1 MNKMNKSNKN
11 SNKKQN
17 PMALKAMEHLKRL
30 KEEEDRINAIN
41 LAIQEEEN
49 RKIKEEEERLK
60 AIEDKKQQKIQAK
73 IDKKKAQIEAGTF
86 KTKNQKIKERKLEQQ
101 RSRLINTNVELNE
114 EENVELNEEENVE
127 LNEEENI
134 KYRSPII
141 CVMGHVDT
149 GKTKLMDKI
158 RNTNVQGGEVAGI
171 TQQIGATFI
180 PNETLIKKINI
191 TSHDLNIKSH
201 DLNIKSHDL
210 NIKIPGLLMIDTPG
224 HEAFSNL
231 RKRGSSLADIVII
244 VIDLVHGLEQQTIES
259 LNILQ
264 ESNTKFIIALNKID
278 RLYGWNSVENCSII
292 DAFETNKEKCSHE
305 FNDRLYDIQ
314 GQLKSQGIN
323 SELYWNNISY
333 NDTVSICP
341 ISAIT
346 GEGLS
351 NLLQLIINIS
361 QTELHDSIIF
371 TEELKCIIMEKTS
384 MDGVGITVDALL
396 INGTLNKG
404 NNIIIKTNNGVIKTQ
419 IRNLLTPPPNCE
431 SRVTSTYNT
440 NLSLSGS
447 IGFKLI
453 ANNLEN
459 VIIGSNIIIDSNNNN
474 SIDNNDNNNDDIVY
488 SNNDMVNN
496 DLCNNTKYNL
506 QDIGVIVFTSSEGSL
521 EALIHHLQVE
531 CKPPVPISAVYIGKV
546 MKKHITKMII
556 SNKIELKK
564 NQIEFNEHN
573 TVLAFDVNIDSE
585 TTTLAQLHNIKII
598 SDGTIFRLFNQYE
611 LFRQNIINEKKE
623 KHKHLVVYPC
633 ILSIIKDNIYRK
645 KSPFIFGVKVIEGN
659 LHINTPIIIPSK
671 KLVLGRVISIQNNGK
686 DIEIANK
693 GSEVCIKVEDFNE
706 TNIQYSR
713 HFDHTDIIYS
723 NITKISIET
732 MKKYFKDEITT
743 IDGKLNDTG
752 KLLKILQQKL
762 L

>member
-1 MNKMNKSNKN
+1 MNKSNKN
-11 SNKKQN
+11 SNKKPN
-17 PMALKAMEHLKRL
+17 PMALKAMEHLKRV

-49 RKIKEEEERLK
+49 RKIKEEADKLK
-60 AIEDKKQQKIQAK
+60 AIEDKKQQRIQAK
-73 IDKKKAQIEAGTF
+73 IDKKAAQIEAGTY

-101 RSRLINTNVELNE
+101 RSRLISTTLNVEENV
-114 EENVELNEEENVE
+114 EENVELNIEENVE
-127 LNEEENI
+127 LNIEENVEENLELNIEENI

-158 RNTNVQGGEVAGI
+158 RNTNVQEGEVAGI

-191 TSHDLNIKSH
+191 NNIKIS
-201 DLNIKSHDL
+201 NL

-292 DAFETNKEKCSHE
+292 DAFETNKETCSHE
-305 FNDRLYDIQ
+305 FNDRLYNIQ

-323 SELYWNNISY
+323 SELYWNNNSY
-333 NDTVSICP
+333 NDTISICP

-346 GEGLS
+346 GEGIS
-351 NLLQLIINIS
+351 DLLQLIINIS

-384 MDGVGITVDALL
+384 MEGVGITVDALL

-459 VIIGSNIIIDSNNNN
+459 VIIGSTIFIDSNNNKI
-474 SIDNNDNNNDDIVY
+474 SIDDDIVY
-488 SNNDMVNN
+488 SNNDISNN
-496 DLCNNTKYNL
+496 DRCNDIKYNL
-506 QDIGVIVFTSSEGSL
+506 QDIGVIVYTSSEGSL

-531 CKPPVPISAVYIGKV
+531 CKPPVPISGVYIGKV

-564 NQIEFNEHN
+564 NINQSEFNENN
-573 TVLAFDVNIDSE
+573 TILAFDVNIDNE
-585 TTTLAQLHNIKII
+585 AIDLAQLHNIKII

-611 LFRQNIINEKKE
+611 LFRQNIINERKE

-633 ILSIIKDNIYRK
+633 IISIIKNNIYHK
-645 KSPFIFGVKVIEGN
+645 KSPFVFGIKVIEGN
-659 LHINTPIIIPSK
+659 LHINTPLIIPSK
-671 KLVLGRVISIQNNGK
+671 KIILGRVISIQNDGK
-686 DIEIANK
+686 NIDIANK
-693 GSEVCIKVEDFNE
+693 GSEVCIKVEDINE
-706 TNIQYSR
+706 NNIQYSR
-713 HFDHTDIIYS
+713 HFDYNDTIFS
-723 NITKISIET
+723 NISKISIET
-732 MKKYFKDEITT
+732 MKNYFKDEITT
-743 IDGKLNDTG
+743 NDGKLNDTG
-752 KLLKILQQKL
+752 KLLKILQQKIL
-762 L
+762 

>member
-1 MNKMNKSNKN
+1 MNKSNKN
-11 SNKKQN
+11 SNKKPN
-17 PMALKAMEHLKRL
+17 PMALKAMEHIKRV

-49 RKIKEEEERLK
+49 RKIKEEEDRLK

-101 RSRLINTNVELNE
+101 RARLISTSVELNE
-114 EENVELNEEENVE
+114 ENIELNEEENVE

-158 RNTNVQGGEVAGI
+158 RNTNVQEGEVAGI

-180 PNETLIKKINI
+180 PSETLVKKINI
-191 TSHDLNIKSH
+191 N
-201 DLNIKSHDL
+201 

-231 RKRGSSLADIVII
+231 RKRGSSLADIVIV

-292 DAFETNKEKCSHE
+292 DAFETNKEICSHE

-323 SELYWNNISY
+323 SELYWNNNSY

-404 NNIIIKTNNGVIKTQ
+404 NNIIIKTNNGIIKTQ

-459 VIIGSNIIIDSNNNN
+459 VIIGSNITINSDDNN
-474 SIDNNDNNNDDIVY
+474 SIDDNDDMVY

-506 QDIGVIVFTSSEGSL
+506 QDIGVIVYTSSEGSL
-521 EALIHHLQVE
+521 EALVHHLQVE
-531 CKPPVPISAVYIGKV
+531 CNPHVPISAVYIGKV

-556 SNKIELKK
+556 TNKIDSKK
-564 NQIEFNEHN
+564 NPIEFNEYN
-573 TVLAFDVNIDSE
+573 TILAFDVNIDTES
-585 TTTLAQLHNIKII
+585 TTLAQLHNIKII

-611 LFRQNIINEKKE
+611 LFRKNIINERKE

-645 KSPFIFGVKVIEGN
+645 KSPFVFGVKVIEGN

-671 KLVLGRVISIQNNGK
+671 KLVLGKIISIQNDNK
-686 DIEIANK
+686 NIDIANK
-693 GSEVCIKVEDFNE
+693 GSEICIKVEDFNE

-723 NITKISIET
+723 NISKISIET
-732 MKKYFKDEITT
+732 MKNYFKDEITT

-752 KLLKILQQKL
+752 KLLKLLQQKL